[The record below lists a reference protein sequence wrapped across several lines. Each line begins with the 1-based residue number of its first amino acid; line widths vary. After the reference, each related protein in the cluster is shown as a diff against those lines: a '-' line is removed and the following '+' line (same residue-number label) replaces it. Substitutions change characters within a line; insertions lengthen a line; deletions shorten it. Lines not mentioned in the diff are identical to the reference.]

1 MILNYERKPIEQ
13 TERDRNLTDAIF
25 HECLSA
31 SNMSLAGLARKYSAE
46 HPDKSTTAQN
56 ITNKIARDSMKLR
69 EFAEYLNLI
78 GFDIV
83 ITPNGNGDK
92 DRYER
97 VIEDHQEEVRQLKE
111 IEEDAEEWEESEGTE
126 DDEGDDIPYSMIDK
140 IERIAYY
147 TVKGLTPNDFFA
159 VRGNIERAFI
169 VKEKLE
175 IIVQQVK
182 KDMEEKKR
190 PLHAARVVLQSLVM
204 TLTIDFEDVEIVE
217 VSR

>member
-1 MILNYERKPIEQ
+1 
-13 TERDRNLTDAIF
+13 
-25 HECLSA
+25 
-31 SNMSLAGLARKYSAE
+31 
-46 HPDKSTTAQN
+46 
-56 ITNKIARDSMKLR
+56 
-69 EFAEYLNLI
+69 
-78 GFDIV
+78 
-83 ITPNGNGDK
+83 
-92 DRYER
+92 
-97 VIEDHQEEVRQLKE
+97 
-111 IEEDAEEWEESEGTE
+111 
-126 DDEGDDIPYSMIDK
+126 MIDK